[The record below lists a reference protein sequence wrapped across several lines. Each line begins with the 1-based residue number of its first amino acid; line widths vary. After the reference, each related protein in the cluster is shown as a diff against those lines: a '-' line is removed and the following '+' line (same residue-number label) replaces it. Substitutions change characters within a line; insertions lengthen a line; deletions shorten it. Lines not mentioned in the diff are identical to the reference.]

1 MAEPTPHFC
10 SRCGSALKYAG
21 DYCVACGYSNPEE
34 VKVREAKAIM
44 DAHAQNAKSAASVR
58 RRYGESNPA
67 ISSFLQWFLGGS

>member
-1 MAEPTPHFC
+1 MDEPTPHFC

-21 DYCVACGYSNPEE
+21 DYCVSNPEE

-44 DAHAQNAKSAASVR
+44 GAHAQNAKSAASVR

-67 ISSFLQWFLGGS
+67 INSLLRWFLGGS